1 MGNGRWDSNSW
12 ATYRSVHV
20 DPVPH
25 AQRFSSGA
33 DPANDPAKFKV
44 RESRCSA
51 ANPRPTPIA
60 LGLDVTGSMG
70 LLAQELLG
78 GGIDRAMREIYARK
92 PVTDPQIMVAAI
104 GDSKGDVA
112 PLQMTQFEAD
122 IRLADGVRSLWLEG
136 NGQGNDGESYGLL
149 PLALALKTS
158 CDAIESQGRRGVAVT
173 IGDEPLQATYTKAEI
188 ERVLGVRIE
197 RPQMTAAE
205 IYALAARN
213 WDVFH
218 IVVKEGSYVRD
229 QRGLRRV
236 IDSFKPVLPE
246 RIIELD
252 DYRLMPE
259 VVVSTL
265 QVIGGADKDAVAA
278 SWGGSASKTIGAAI
292 RNLPAVQ
299 GCPSAGG
306 LARY

>member
-1 MGNGRWDSNSW
+1 MGNGRWDSGAW

-20 DPVPH
+20 DPVPQ
-25 AQRFSSGA
+25 AQRFSAGA

-44 RESRCSA
+44 RESRISA
-51 ANPRPTPIA
+51 ANPRPTPIV
-60 LGLDVTGSMG
+60 LGLDCTGSMG
-70 LLAQELLG
+70 LLAQSLMEG
-78 GGIDRAMREIYARK
+78 GVDRTMRETYARK
-92 PVTDPQIMVAAI
+92 PVTDPHIMVAAI
-104 GDSKGDVA
+104 GDSKGDQA

-158 CDAIESQGRRGVAVT
+158 CDAIEVQGRRGVAFT
-173 IGDEPLQATYTKAEI
+173 FGDEPLQLSYTRAEI

-213 WDVFH
+213 WDIFH
-218 IVVKEGSYVRD
+218 VVVKEGSYVRD
-229 QRGLRRV
+229 QGGLRRV
-236 IDSFKPVLPE
+236 VESFKTVLPE

-265 QVIGGADKDAVAA
+265 QVIGGADKAAVAA
-278 SWGGSASKTIGAAI
+278 SWGGNASKTIGAAI

-299 GCPSAGG
+299 DRPSAGG